1 MDPAADL
8 LEHPQ
13 RAQIC
18 ATLKA
23 HVESMNADELAY
35 KGITG
40 YQDLVVAE
48 LEALAQS

>member
-1 MDPAADL
+1 MSLPPEENARPAA
-8 LEHPQ
+8 
-13 RAQIC
+13 
-18 ATLKA
+18 TLRA